1 MAQVLAEEDVLTAIL
16 RQPALKAMAVG
27 ENCPLHFGESARA
40 RLFEGLLQVEGDDP
54 TALAEALLSRFAS
67 DPATQQTLT
76 DLLSRPVS
84 AEPGALFDGAWR
96 WFADQRKKEEAE
108 RCRERWKGALSNGDP
123 AAAIE
128 FLRQYQRVR
137 GMRGTE

>member
-1 MAQVLAEEDVLTAIL
+1 
-16 RQPALKAMAVG
+16 
-27 ENCPLHFGESARA
+27 
-40 RLFEGLLQVEGDDP
+40 
-54 TALAEALLSRFAS
+54 
-67 DPATQQTLT
+67 
-76 DLLSRPVS
+76 
-84 AEPGALFDGAWR
+84 LFDGAWR